1 MRIGAS
7 ASSEPLAQTVQ
18 ADLCRQLHLGAT
30 FKEAAHS
37 SSYHIACQTAMAAV
51 EINPHKQTDA

>member
-1 MRIGAS
+1 MRIGVMAAWS
-7 ASSEPLAQTVQ
+7 PSPRPFSW
-18 ADLCRQLHLGAT
+18 LCRQLHLRAT

-37 SSYHIACQTAMAAV
+37 SSYHIACQTATAAV